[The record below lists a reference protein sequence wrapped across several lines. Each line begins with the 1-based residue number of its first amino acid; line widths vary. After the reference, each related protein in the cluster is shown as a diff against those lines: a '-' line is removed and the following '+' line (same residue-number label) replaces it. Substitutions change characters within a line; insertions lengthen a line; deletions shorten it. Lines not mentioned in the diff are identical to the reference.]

1 MRNDKDLYLTHTLTS
16 WYTQTHTVL
25 SEMINKRYLN
35 EVKWIYL
42 SIWIRDCLL
51 SCRSGVFVLA
61 GSARWLSHL
70 GGSPIVGVVRDTP
83 VRAREPRPL
92 RLHWE
97 IMPIHSRRVYCGKSA
112 LHNSG
117 CVFSP
122 YLGIF
127 VGSFNPK
134 EFKEFWMSS
143 RARSIY
149 IRLYPVLQAP
159 IRYWPHNI
167 MNIMRK
173 WQK

>member
-1 MRNDKDLYLTHTLTS
+1 MNLPFNLDQGLSPLVSLRCVCSCWKCTVTFTPGRVTYCGRDQRHT
-16 WYTQTHTVL
+16 
-25 SEMINKRYLN
+25 
-35 EVKWIYL
+35 
-42 SIWIRDCLL
+42 
-51 SCRSGVFVLA
+51 
-61 GSARWLSHL
+61 
-70 GGSPIVGVVRDTP
+70 
-83 VRAREPRPL
+83 RARASHAPF

-97 IMPIHSRRVYCGKSA
+97 IMPIHSRRFYCGKSA

-143 RARSIY
+143 RAWSIY
-149 IRLYPVLQAP
+149 IRLFPVLQAP